1 MLALPERLVPLA
13 EVFRRAM
20 QHAALSAALLLTAAT
35 AQPAAL
41 QSVSTQRV

>member
-20 QHAALSAALLLTAAT
+20 QHAALSAVLLLTAMT
-35 AQPAAL
+35 AQPATL
-41 QSVSTQRV
+41 QSVSTHRV